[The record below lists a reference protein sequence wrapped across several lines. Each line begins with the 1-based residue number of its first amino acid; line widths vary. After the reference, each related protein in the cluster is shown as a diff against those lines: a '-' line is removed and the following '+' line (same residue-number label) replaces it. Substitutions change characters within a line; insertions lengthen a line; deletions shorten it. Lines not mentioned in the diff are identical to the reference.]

1 MEPARRRGDHHRR
14 PRHPRG
20 ALDPRARPDL
30 HLPRLPFSGSAPR
43 QEPHHGAA
51 HHAAGAQADAQ
62 VGLAG
67 TWRPLH
73 DHPRRHSR
81 PRDRR
86 RLGGRGC
93 RLRACASRSRQPS
106 RRRDARHRADRGHAS
121 FYSTARAQIQHH
133 RGARRRRQAGRQ
145 GRFPCER
152 GGPRRVEGVAAAARI
167 RKLQGR
173 VARDLGRHP
182 FDQGRVYLSR
192 RQLGSPRVR
201 RTSPPGR
208 DGVGDPLIFIRMIHF
223 AATLSLAG
231 AVIFG
236 AVIAGAIMRQMGDA
250 GAALLAR
257 LGLGALLAAALA
269 GLSAKHV
276 DLPRWAIA
284 ALLASAFAA
293 ALVHSGHAAATA
305 GWLGTFHRAADGLHL
320 IAASAWLGGLLP
332 LALLLAAARR
342 EEISL
347 ALARDATLRFS
358 TLGLISVGLLIA
370 TGIVNGWIL
379 AGSVPAL
386 IGTDYGRLL
395 LAKVALFFAMVAV
408 AAVNRLRLT
417 PRLALAI
424 SSPPCGQALAHE
436 RDADGAPAAA
446 RTALGALARNSLVEA
461 TFGLAILVIVGA
473 LGTLPP
479 GADVLQPTWPFAVR
493 YSNAAFGDAELR
505 AALVLA
511 LWAVGGGLLCGA
523 MLILIGAR
531 ARRAHPRLAPWL
543 IAAGA
548 TVAIAGVAYFV
559 PTLSLVTV
567 EAYPTSFYAAPT
579 GYSASSIV
587 QGANLFATHC
597 ASCHGREGRGDGP
610 AGRFLRVK
618 PSDLTA
624 DHVDSHTDGDFYWWI
639 TNGIREVMPPF
650 GFALDE
656 QARWNVIDFVRANAD
671 AARLGRT
678 GGKVTNVGYRAPD
691 FSAACSDGSTV
702 SRDRLHGRIAHL
714 VIAGRS
720 STARVAQLVAHE
732 RDVVTIVIQLADVAA
747 GTACRADDVELAT
760 VLAMFGGKDVGRSD
774 GLEFLVDPA
783 GMLRAA
789 WSPGGK

>member
-1 MEPARRRGDHHRR
+1 M
-14 PRHPRG
+14 
-20 ALDPRARPDL
+20 
-30 HLPRLPFSGSAPR
+30 
-43 QEPHHGAA
+43 
-51 HHAAGAQADAQ
+51 
-62 VGLAG
+62 
-67 TWRPLH
+67 
-73 DHPRRHSR
+73 
-81 PRDRR
+81 
-86 RLGGRGC
+86 
-93 RLRACASRSRQPS
+93 
-106 RRRDARHRADRGHAS
+106 
-121 FYSTARAQIQHH
+121 
-133 RGARRRRQAGRQ
+133 
-145 GRFPCER
+145 
-152 GGPRRVEGVAAAARI
+152 
-167 RKLQGR
+167 
-173 VARDLGRHP
+173 
-182 FDQGRVYLSR
+182 
-192 RQLGSPRVR
+192 
-201 RTSPPGR
+201 
-208 DGVGDPLIFIRMIHF
+208 GDPLIYIRALHF
-223 AATLSLAG
+223 AATLTLVG

-236 AVIAGAIMRQMGDA
+236 AAVVGPVMRQMEGA
-250 GAALLAR
+250 GEVLRARLLRIAWWSFAAALISGVAWLVVLAADISERSPSEAFIGGIVWTVLLHTTFGHDWLAR
-257 LGLGALLAAALA
+257 LVLAALLAAAL
-269 GLSAKHV
+269 GWISPKHV
-276 DLPRWAIA
+276 DLPRWAMA

-305 GWLGTFHRAADGLHL
+305 GWLGTFHRTADGLHL

-332 LALLLAAARR
+332 LALLLTAARR

-347 ALARDATLRFS
+347 ALARAATLRFS
-358 TLGLISVGLLIA
+358 TLGLISVGVLIA

-379 AGSVPAL
+379 TGSVPAL

-417 PRLALAI
+417 PRFALAI
-424 SSPPCGQALAHE
+424 SSPPCGQALAHK
-436 RDADGAPAAA
+436 RGADGAPAAA

-479 GADVLQPTWPFAVR
+479 GAHVLQPTWPFAVR

-543 IAAGA
+543 IVAGA

-567 EAYPTSFYAAPT
+567 EAYPTSFYVAPT

-691 FSAACSDGSTV
+691 FSAACPDGSTV

-714 VIAGRS
+714 VIAGRAS
-720 STARVAQLVAHE
+720 AARVAHLAAHD
-732 RDVVTIVIQLADVAA
+732 RGVVTIAIPVAEVA
-747 GTACRADDVELAT
+747 TGAACRADDVELAT
-760 VLAMFGGKDVGRSD
+760 VLARFGGKDVGQGD
-774 GLEFLVDPA
+774 GLEFLVDAA
-783 GMLRAA
+783 GTLRAVWA
-789 WSPGGK
+789 PGGKPDWRDADVMEREIAAIRNAPAATRTTGSHLHGR

>member
-1 MEPARRRGDHHRR
+1 
-14 PRHPRG
+14 
-20 ALDPRARPDL
+20 
-30 HLPRLPFSGSAPR
+30 
-43 QEPHHGAA
+43 
-51 HHAAGAQADAQ
+51 
-62 VGLAG
+62 
-67 TWRPLH
+67 
-73 DHPRRHSR
+73 
-81 PRDRR
+81 
-86 RLGGRGC
+86 
-93 RLRACASRSRQPS
+93 
-106 RRRDARHRADRGHAS
+106 
-121 FYSTARAQIQHH
+121 
-133 RGARRRRQAGRQ
+133 
-145 GRFPCER
+145 
-152 GGPRRVEGVAAAARI
+152 
-167 RKLQGR
+167 
-173 VARDLGRHP
+173 
-182 FDQGRVYLSR
+182 
-192 RQLGSPRVR
+192 
-201 RTSPPGR
+201 
-208 DGVGDPLIFIRMIHF
+208 VGDPLIFIRMIHF

-236 AVIAGAIMRQMGDA
+236 AVIAGPIMRQMEDA
-250 GAALLAR
+250 GAALRARLMRVVWWSLAAALISGTAWLVLLAAEISERALGEIFSDGILSTVLLHTTFGHDWLAR
-257 LGLGALLAAALA
+257 LVLVALLAAAL
-269 GLSAKHV
+269 GGISAKHV

-284 ALLASAFAA
+284 ALLATAFAA

-370 TGIVNGWIL
+370 TGVVNGWIL

-395 LAKVALFFAMVAV
+395 LVKVALFFAMVAV

-417 PRLALAI
+417 PRLALTI
-424 SSPPCGQALAHE
+424 SSPPFGQALAHK
-436 RDADGAPAAA
+436 RGADGAPAAA
-446 RTALGALARNSLVEA
+446 RTALRALARNSLVEA
-461 TFGLAILVIVGA
+461 TFGLAILIIVGA

-479 GADVLQPTWPFAVR
+479 GAHVLQPTWPFTVR

-505 AALVLA
+505 ATLALA
-511 LWAVGGGLLCGA
+511 LWAIGGGLLCGA
-523 MLILIGAR
+523 MPILIGTR
-531 ARRAHPRLAPWL
+531 ARRAHPRMAPWL

-548 TVAIAGVAYFV
+548 TVAIACVAYFV
-559 PTLSLVTV
+559 PTLTLVTV
-567 EAYPTSFYAAPT
+567 EAYPTSFYVART

-610 AGRFLRVK
+610 AGRFMRVK

-671 AARLGRT
+671 AARLGRAP
-678 GGKVTNVGYRAPD
+678 GKVTNIGYRAPD
-691 FSAACSDGSTV
+691 FSAACPDGSTV

-714 VIAGRS
+714 VIAGRVS
-720 STARVAQLVAHE
+720 AARAAHLAAHD
-732 RDVVTIVIQLADVAA
+732 RGVVTIAIPVAEVA
-747 GTACRADDVELAT
+747 TGAACRADDVELAT
-760 VLAMFGGKDVGRSD
+760 VLAMFGGKDVGQGD
-774 GLEFLVDPA
+774 GLEFLVDAA
-783 GMLRAA
+783 GTLRAVWA
-789 WSPGGK
+789 PGGKPDWRDADVMEREIAAIRNAPAATRTTGSHLHGR